1 MAERQAI
8 TVRAELRAGRGK
20 NDARRLRARGMVPLT
35 VYGGEGEPVSAAAP
49 LRELAAILR
58 SGAGHNTIF
67 TLDVEGVGANEV
79 LFLDRQIDPV
89 KGRLVHADLRRLVQ
103 GQEVEVT
110 VRLELEGEPLGTKDE
125 GGILEQLLREVEIR
139 CRPGIIPDVIRADV
153 SGLGNPGERYEW
165 TRHNLGFML
174 VDVLARQSNALVKR
188 AECRAL
194 VGRAEI
200 EGRAVELAKPQTY
213 MNLSGESVAC
223 LLKKRDGLNPAED
236 LLVVSDDIALPFGS
250 IRLRPRGSSGGQ
262 KGLKSIISVLGT
274 DEFLRLRIGIRPE
287 HAVSDTSS
295 FVLESFPKS
304 QRDEVEKV
312 LERSA
317 EALRAVLRDGIDKA
331 MSQYNSDQQSALSPQ
346 LKTKRDRKSTR
357 LNSS

>member
-110 VRLELEGEPLGTKDE
+110 VRLELEGEPAGAKDE

-139 CRPGIIPDVIRADV
+139 CRPAVIPDVIRADV
-153 SGLGNPGERYEW
+153 SGLGVHE
-165 TRHNLGFML
+165 
-174 VDVLARQSNALVKR
+174 VLH
-188 AECRAL
+188 
-194 VGRAEI
+194 
-200 EGRAVELAKPQTY
+200 
-213 MNLSGESVAC
+213 
-223 LLKKRDGLNPAED
+223 
-236 LLVVSDDIALPFGS
+236 VSDLKVEEGVTILTDPETAVATVSVVREEQVEERAPEEEVAEPEVIG
-250 IRLRPRGSSGGQ
+250 
-262 KGLKSIISVLGT
+262 KGKKE
-274 DEFLRLRIGIRPE
+274 DE
-287 HAVSDTSS
+287 A
-295 FVLESFPKS
+295 
-304 QRDEVEKV
+304 
-312 LERSA
+312 
-317 EALRAVLRDGIDKA
+317 
-331 MSQYNSDQQSALSPQ
+331 
-346 LKTKRDRKSTR
+346 
-357 LNSS
+357 